1 MGASLWHLRLS
12 PRSCDVHSYSWS
24 SLVHSLCHLSAYL
37 SSNAS
42 GHQKYP
48 LVSCSPRNMI
58 PSFYRFWKPMNG
70 QLACQLPTPSS
81 GYHLPGLSL
90 LQEHCVHL
98 HPRVWKT
105 PFQSKDQGP
114 NFFVHQQQRV
124 PEDMTHFMNG
134 LWSYLR
140 TKTFIFL
147 FAKSQ
152 EKQKKLQWWGDTASS
167 LKTFPQ
173 SHTALLWVWTLIR
186 KRIELKLEW
195 FAYKLW
201 STNCCYSSWRFAFVC
216 LHLFYR
222 KLKGKPSSRI

>member
-1 MGASLWHLRLS
+1 MASLHA
-12 PRSCDVHSYSWS
+12 SCPPQALAAICQVFLYSK
-24 SLVHSLCHLSAYL
+24 
-37 SSNAS
+37 NT
-42 GHQKYP
+42 
-48 LVSCSPRNMI
+48 VSICI
-58 PSFYRFWKPMNG
+58 
-70 QLACQLPTPSS
+70 
-81 GYHLPGLSL
+81 
-90 LQEHCVHL
+90 QEYGRHHF
-98 HPRVWKT
+98 RA
-105 PFQSKDQGP
+105 KDQGP

-152 EKQKKLQWWGDTASS
+152 EKQKKLQSWGDTASS